1 MLICMHSTSVR
12 IDVATHDDL
21 NRLAAELN
29 TTVGHAVTL
38 AVRSL
43 RQDRI
48 GAELRAPLR
57 DDERA
62 WLDAE
67 LG

>member
-12 IDVATHDDL
+12 IDTTTHEEL
-21 NRLAAELN
+21 KRLAAELHTSVGN
-29 TTVGHAVTL
+29 TVTL
-38 AVRSL
+38 AVRAL
-43 RQDRI
+43 RHDRV
-48 GAELRAPLR
+48 GADLRTPPR
-57 DDERA
+57 PDETD